1 MIPKLTHPRSGGKF
15 LFLLLF
21 IICLGGLSGPA
32 GAAAPTLAGKLV
44 YLQGQVEVRRAGL
57 KDWVPAQINQD
68 LCAGDTVRTGAI
80 SRAAVLCVDE
90 SQLKLNE
97 NTVVILKSAAP
108 SPRLRLGEV
117 SPAALEEAAPS
128 LYEVPQG
135 EVWLRNKNEKFLFE
149 VETPAVTAGIR
160 GTELNLRVALDGAT
174 ILTLLEGSLRLF
186 NALGELHLKPG
197 EEGLARP
204 GQAPSKRVLVQPADA
219 VQWSLYYPG
228 IFSYR
233 DLPLTAAAPGSRPPG
248 TGAAAAFA
256 QGEGLYDQGR
266 LEQARQAAE
275 GALKQDPQNDGALI
289 LLGWISLQTHALDKA
304 EGYFRRVRVADDRA
318 VIGLALAR
326 YRLGDAAG
334 AYELMQAA
342 RRKLQP
348 TPFLV
353 TMTGYFSL
361 LVGRVDEARSLLEA
375 AVQQA
380 PALALPRA
388 LLSQIYLVQNRKDAA
403 RSMAAQAL
411 AQNPSSPAA
420 QLTMGLVN
428 ISSFDLPEA
437 RRHLEKALTLDPRF
451 VDAQVYLA
459 KIWLGSDYLDRAW
472 KTIEAALRLAPREA
486 EVLAL
491 AGFIRLGF
499 RDYSQAFLLFNRAI
513 RENPGLGEPHLGLGI
528 YHFRH
533 RDSDQGLAEMLTATL
548 LDPRVSL
555 YQTSLGK
562 ALYQVRSFDKALEV
576 YDYAKTLDPKD
587 PSPYLYKG
595 IALTDLNRPGEAIEE
610 INRSIALN
618 DNTAVFRSRIM
629 LDRDLAVRNYNLS
642 RSYVQLGL
650 GDWAYSKAVTA
661 VKNDPTNSSAQLF
674 LAHAFGSTRQRLGS
688 AGSSLLL
695 YRLLSPANQNTFI
708 VYNDYTPMFEMP
720 YIRLQVQG
728 GIGTWEKKKA
738 IQDHSLEVY
747 GGVPG
752 LAFDAFIGYQDDR
765 GFRDR
770 NGDTTTYIPIGFAKW
785 EPTVKDSLF
794 AGFAYA
800 DQEAGDTGNLN
811 NFGYQNAPGFRQFF
825 HSRTYEVGYAHR
837 FTPASIFLAYFNYA
851 PSDNHS
857 SDRTVSFIDSG
868 IPEIPFIFD
877 EQVLRRADR
886 ELLNVQLQK
895 QLILGNHTFIGGFD
909 YLHGHLKYRYNY
921 WYMFSW
927 FGFPLLSGGFT
938 DNYKPPDRSYTF
950 YLMDYWRIF
959 PNLLLE
965 LGLFKDY
972 SKNSRTGYAQ
982 PVSTSLWSP
991 RLGVNYQINGEHTL
1005 RLALQQHLSTH
1016 NLIQPNSLIPVEVAS
1031 FPWAINVDDGAI
1043 VREIGLA
1050 WEAQWN
1056 SKTYSA
1062 LRLDLH
1068 RFSVPQ
1074 YEVDV
1079 LLQENRVWWTWKRY
1093 FASFTVNRILT
1104 PALGLSAGVGGKRF
1118 VPDPNPILQ
1127 TLGQDFS
1134 EYYGV
1139 LGLAYLHR
1147 TGWQG
1152 GIATYLVDQHLK
1164 NRDDNLFGLVDAS
1177 IGYEFP
1183 NKRGLVQLEVTNLFN
1198 RHFYFQKEFVTFDS
1212 FYPARRIM
1220 FKLALYF

>member
-1 MIPKLTHPRSGGKF
+1 MIPKLRHLRSGGKL
-15 LFLLLF
+15 LFLLWC
-21 IICLGGLSGPA
+21 IVLGGLAGPVD
-32 GAAAPTLAGKLV
+32 AAPGPLAGKLI
-44 YLQGQVEVRRAGL
+44 YLQGQVEVRRTGL
-57 KDWVPAQINQD
+57 KDWDPARINQD
-68 LCAGDTVRTGAI
+68 LFAGDTVRTGAI

-97 NTVVILKSAAP
+97 NTVVTLKSAAP

-117 SPAALEEAAPS
+117 SPAALQEAAPS

-160 GTELNLRVALDGAT
+160 GTEFNLRVALDGAT

-204 GQAPSKRVLVQPADA
+204 GQAPTKRVLVQPADA

-248 TGAAAAFA
+248 TSAAAVA
-256 QGEGLYDQGR
+256 QGESLYDQGR
-266 LEQARQAAE
+266 LDQARQEAE

-289 LLGWISLQTHALDKA
+289 LLGWISLQTHALDQA
-304 EGYFRRVRVADDRA
+304 QGYFRRVRLADDRA

-326 YRLGDAAG
+326 YRSGDVAG

-348 TPFLV
+348 TPLLV

-361 LVGRVDEARSLLEA
+361 LAGRVDEARSLLEA
-375 AVQQA
+375 AVHQA
-380 PALALPRA
+380 PTLALPRA
-388 LLSQIYLVQNRKDAA
+388 LLTQIYLVQNRKDAA
-403 RSMAAQAL
+403 RTMAAQAL

-428 ISSFDLPEA
+428 ISFFDLPAA
-437 RRHLEKALTLDPRF
+437 RQHLEKALTLDPRF

-499 RDYSQAFLLFNRAI
+499 RDYSRALAFFNGAVRA
-513 RENPGLGEPHLGLGI
+513 NPALGEPHLGLGI
-528 YHFRH
+528 YHFRY
-533 RDSDQGLAEMLTATL
+533 RDSNQGLAEMLTATL

-595 IALTDLNRPGEAIEE
+595 IALTDLNRPGEAIQE

-618 DNTAVFRSRIM
+618 DNTAIFRSRIM

-642 RSYVQLGL
+642 RSYAQLGL

-674 LAHAFGSTRQRLGS
+674 LAYAFGSTRQRLGS

-695 YRLLSPANQNTFI
+695 YRLLSPANQNTFT
-708 VYNDYTPMFEMP
+708 VFNDYTPMFEMP
-720 YIRLQVQG
+720 YIRLQAQG

-765 GFRDR
+765 GYRDR
-770 NGDTTTYIPIGFAKW
+770 NCDTTTYTPIGFAKW

-800 DQEAGDTGNLN
+800 DRKAGDTGNLN
-811 NFGYQNAPGFRQFF
+811 DFNYQNAPGFRQFF
-825 HSRTYEVGYAHR
+825 HSRFYEVGYAHR
-837 FTPASIFLAYFNYA
+837 FTPASIFLAYFTYL
-851 PSDNHS
+851 PTDNHS
-857 SDRTVSFIDSG
+857 FNQTWYDYSWYIPGLTLDDRV
-868 IPEIPFIFD
+868 
-877 EQVLRRADR
+877 QRRADR
-886 ELLNVQLQK
+886 ELVNVQLQK
-895 QLILGNHTFIGGFD
+895 QLILGDHTFIGGFD
-909 YLHGHLKYRYNY
+909 YLSGHLKYRYDELLLFYYLNV
-921 WYMFSW
+921 
-927 FGFPLLSGGFT
+927 PLPPPT
-938 DNYKPPDRSYTF
+938 EIKDDYKPPDRSYTF

-972 SKNSRTGYAQ
+972 SKNSRSGYAQ

-991 RLGVNYQINGEHTL
+991 RLGINYQINGQHTL

-1043 VREIGLA
+1043 VREVGFA

-1056 SKTYSA
+1056 PKTFST

-1074 YEVDV
+1074 YEVDENLV
-1079 LLQENRVWWTWKRY
+1079 ENRVWWTWKRY

-1127 TLGQDFS
+1127 PLGQDFS
-1134 EYYGV
+1134 EFYAS

-1152 GIATYLVDQHLK
+1152 GIITYLVDQHLK
-1164 NRDDNLFGLVDAS
+1164 NRDDNLYGLVDLRV
-1177 IGYEFP
+1177 GKEFA
-1183 NKRGLVQLEVTNLFN
+1183 NKRGLAQLEVTNLFN
-1198 RHFYFQKEFVTFDS
+1198 RHFYFQKEFVTFDA